1 MTRLAAAGLL
11 LALASTCGAQE
22 ARIDPLWATTLTG
35 LDDKPVA
42 MQQFRG
48 RPLAVNF
55 WARWCTPCRDEIP
68 DFIRAR
74 ARFKAKGI
82 EVIGIAIEDKAAPV
96 AEFAKAYEMDYPV
109 VLAGDKGITLMQAMG
124 NKRAGLPFTVVVD
137 RQGRVVASKLG
148 PMKAPEIEAAF
159 EAATR

>member
-1 MTRLAAAGLL
+1 VIRLTTILL
-11 LALASTCGAQE
+11 LLSASVCGAQE
-22 ARIDPLWATTLTG
+22 ARIDPLWAATLNG

-55 WARWCTPCRDEIP
+55 WARWCTPCREEIP
-68 DFIRAR
+68 DFVRAR
-74 ARFKAKGI
+74 AKFKGKGM

-96 AEFAKAYEMDYPV
+96 ADFAKAYEMSYPV
-109 VLAGDKGITLMQAMG
+109 ILAGDKGIALMQAMG

-137 RQGRVVASKLG
+137 RQGKVVASKLG

-159 EAATR
+159 ELATK

>member
-1 MTRLAAAGLL
+1 VIRLTTILL
-11 LALASTCGAQE
+11 LLSASVCGAQE
-22 ARIDPLWATTLTG
+22 ARIDPLWAATLNG

-55 WARWCTPCRDEIP
+55 WARWCTPCREEIP
-68 DFIRAR
+68 DFVRAR
-74 ARFKAKGI
+74 AKFKGKGM

-96 AEFAKAYEMDYPV
+96 ADFAKAYEMSYPV
-109 VLAGDKGITLMQAMG
+109 ILAGDKGIALMQAMG

-137 RQGRVVASKLG
+137 RQGKVVASKLG

-159 EAATR
+159 EAATK

>member
-1 MTRLAAAGLL
+1 MIRLTTILL
-11 LALASTCGAQE
+11 LLSASVCGAQE
-22 ARIDPLWATTLTG
+22 ARIDPLWAATLNG

-55 WARWCTPCRDEIP
+55 WARWCTPCREEIP
-68 DFIRAR
+68 DFVRAR
-74 ARFKAKGI
+74 AKFKGKGM

-96 AEFAKAYEMDYPV
+96 ADFAKAYEMSYPV
-109 VLAGDKGITLMQAMG
+109 ILAGDKGIALMQAMG

-137 RQGRVVASKLG
+137 RQGKVVASKLG

-159 EAATR
+159 ELATK

>member
-1 MTRLAAAGLL
+1 MTRLAAILL
-11 LALASTCGAQE
+11 LVFTATCCAQE
-22 ARIDPLWATTLTG
+22 ARIEPLWATTLTG

-68 DFIRAR
+68 DFVRAR
-74 ARFKAKGI
+74 GKFKGKGM
-82 EVIGIAIEDKAAPV
+82 EVVGIAIEDKAGPV
-96 AEFAKAYEMDYPV
+96 AEFAKAYEMSYPV
-109 VLAGDKGITLMQAMG
+109 ILAGDKGIALMQAMG

-148 PMKAPEIEAAF
+148 PMKTPEIEAAF

>member
-1 MTRLAAAGLL
+1 VIRIALL
-11 LALASTCGAQE
+11 LALSLSLGCHAQE

-42 MQQFRG
+42 MDQFRG

-68 DFIRAR
+68 DFVRAR
-74 ARFKAKGI
+74 AKFKAKGI
-82 EVIGIAIEDKAAPV
+82 EVVGIAIEDKAGPV
-96 AEFAKAYEMDYPV
+96 AEFAKAYDMSYPV
-109 VLAGDKGITLMQAMG
+109 IMAGDKGIALMQAMG

-137 RQGRVVASKLG
+137 RQGQIVASKLG
-148 PMKAPEIEAAF
+148 PMKMPEIEAALT
-159 EAATR
+159 AATR